1 MKEITPGTAPVSYE
15 MAHRI
20 YESTLVARTT
30 SMEQRETLQTHLDSC
45 ESCKN
50 LFVFSDAFHA
60 LAESLDE
67 SDFIDGIS
75 AVLSQRR
82 QQKEAEKQM
91 PLRWPRLAAGI
102 AIAAV
107 LCAGIWWVWHS
118 VGGPFPSPAT
128 GPCEAAAIIQP
139 VAGVSMTRCTRD
151 AAPDVA
157 VIAGEVMVQL
167 THGAVALS
175 VDPNRQN
182 PRPVS
187 VDTPKGCVE
196 VKGTLF
202 TVHADDSGAQVEV
215 LRGVVTVTPQESP
228 RRSLSVAA
236 GNGARIDSGD
246 IYPLQ
251 EPAFPVL
258 TAALSRLHDSTEP
271 AAALARTSG
280 SPQDNNREE
289 TAGKNAPSLPDV
301 DSPAS
306 RHVNGIKNSAS
317 PIGPSEKTME
327 ALIASARGCL
337 IAHDWECAAER
348 YAKVVKNHGHRPGA
362 SSVLISL
369 AKLELRR
376 LGSPEKALKHYR
388 AYMLKEPDGPL
399 AEEALLGI
407 AKSHRK
413 IGNTDAERKA
423 LEQLLEQFPRSSMAV
438 KVQNRLA
445 QLNGEERR

>member
-1 MKEITPGTAPVSYE
+1 MKEITPGTAPVSCE

-30 SMEQRETLQTHLDSC
+30 SVEQREILQTHLDSC

-50 LFVFSDAFHA
+50 VFEFSDAFHA
-60 LAESLDE
+60 LAELLDE
-67 SDFIDGIS
+67 SDFVDGIS

-82 QQKEAEKQM
+82 QQKQVEEQN
-91 PLRWPRLAAGI
+91 PIRWPRLAAGI

-107 LCAGIWWVWHS
+107 LCAGVWWVWQS
-118 VGGPFPSPAT
+118 VGGPVPSSAT
-128 GPCEAAAIIQP
+128 GPCEAASITRPI
-139 VAGVSMTRCTRD
+139 AGVSMTRCTRD
-151 AAPDVA
+151 AAPEVA
-157 VIAGEVMVQL
+157 VIGGEVTVKL

-182 PRPVS
+182 PHPVS
-187 VDTPKGCVE
+187 VDTPKGRVA

-202 TVHADDSGAQVEV
+202 TVHADNFGAQVEV
-215 LRGVVTVTPQESP
+215 LRGVVTVTPQKSP
-228 RRSLSVAA
+228 WRSLSVAA
-236 GNGARIDSGD
+236 GNVARIDSGD

-258 TAALSRLHDSTEP
+258 TAALSRQHDSTES

-280 SPQDNNREE
+280 SPQDDNRED
-289 TAGKNAPSLPDV
+289 AGKNAQSLPDGV
-301 DSPAS
+301 SPAS
-306 RHVNGIKNSAS
+306 RHATGVKNGAS
-317 PIGPSEKTME
+317 PLGPSEKTME
-327 ALIASARGCL
+327 ALIASARECL

-388 AYMLKEPDGPL
+388 AYMLKEPGGPL

-423 LEQLLEQFPRSSMAV
+423 LQQLLEQFPRSSMAV

>member
-1 MKEITPGTAPVSYE
+1 MKEITPGTAPVSCE

-20 YESTLVARTT
+20 YESTLVTRTT
-30 SMEQRETLQTHLDSC
+30 SMEQRETLQAHLDSC

-50 LFVFSDAFHA
+50 VFEFSDAFHA

-67 SDFIDGIS
+67 SDFTDGIS

-82 QQKEAEKQM
+82 QQKQVEKQT

-107 LCAGIWWVWHS
+107 LCAGVWWVWHS
-118 VGGPFPSPAT
+118 VEGPLPSPAT
-128 GPCEAAAIIQP
+128 GPCEAAAIIRP

-151 AAPDVA
+151 EAPEVA
-157 VIAGEVMVQL
+157 VVAGEVMVQL

-175 VDPNRQN
+175 VDPNRPN
-182 PRPVS
+182 PHPVS
-187 VDTPKGCVE
+187 VDTPKGRVQ

-215 LRGVVTVTPQESP
+215 LRGVVAVTPQESP
-228 RRSLSVAA
+228 RRSLSVTA
-236 GNGARIDSGD
+236 GNGALIDSGD

-258 TAALSRLHDSTEP
+258 TAALSRQPDSTEP

-280 SPQDNNREE
+280 SPQDNNRED
-289 TAGKNAPSLPDV
+289 AGENAHSVPDV

-306 RHVNGIKNSAS
+306 RHVTGVKNGAS
-317 PIGPSEKTME
+317 PMSPSEKTME
-327 ALIASARGCL
+327 ALIASARECL

-388 AYMLKEPDGPL
+388 AYMLKEPEGPL

-413 IGNTDAERKA
+413 IGNSDAERKA
-423 LEQLLEQFPRSSMAV
+423 LQQLLEQFPRSSMAV